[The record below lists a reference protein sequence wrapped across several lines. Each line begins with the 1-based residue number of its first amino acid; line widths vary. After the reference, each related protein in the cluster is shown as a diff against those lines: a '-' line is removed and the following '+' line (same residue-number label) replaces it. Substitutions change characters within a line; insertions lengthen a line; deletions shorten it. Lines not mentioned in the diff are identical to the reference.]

1 LGPEVKQAASSSEAP
16 ILGST
21 IVRIADLSGRLRLLI
36 ASRGSYFGQGVKWIV
51 AGELTAV

>member
-21 IVRIADLSGRLRLLI
+21 IVRIADLIGRLRRLI